1 VCAGGG
7 MSEMP
12 TSRGRRRTGALAGTT
27 LFLLTGQMHV
37 ASAQSLG
44 DVARRTVGRQPSV
57 MQSRVYRNADLAP
70 DAPVAPAP
78 SVVAAEPGTSTPMT
92 PSTPATEAA
101 TAPTGLTSVIVN
113 APKKNNAPYWR
124 AKMQNF
130 ARRLART
137 TAGVATAEARLDQI
151 DAAPSTPSSM
161 REREVVAATLS
172 RLQREARALDSELA
186 IVMTKVEPSE
196 VGIE

>member
-44 DVARRTVGRQPSV
+44 DLARRTVGRQPSV
-57 MQSRVYRNADLAP
+57 MQSRVYTNANLAP
-70 DAPVAPAP
+70 DTPAAPAP
-78 SVVAAEPGTSTPMT
+78 SVVAAEPGT
-92 PSTPATEAA
+92 STPATEAA

-113 APKKNNAPYWR
+113 APEKNNAPYWR

-186 IVMTKVEPSE
+186 LVTTKVEPRE
-196 VGIE
+196 VGTE

>member
-1 VCAGGG
+1 
-7 MSEMP
+7 
-12 TSRGRRRTGALAGTT
+12 
-27 LFLLTGQMHV
+27 
-37 ASAQSLG
+37 
-44 DVARRTVGRQPSV
+44 
-57 MQSRVYRNADLAP
+57 MQSRVYTNANLAP
-70 DAPVAPAP
+70 DTPAAPAP
-78 SVVAAEPGTSTPMT
+78 SVVAAEPGT
-92 PSTPATEAA
+92 STPATEAA

-113 APKKNNAPYWR
+113 APEKNNAPYWR

-186 IVMTKVEPSE
+186 LVTTKVEPRE
-196 VGIE
+196 VGTE

>member
-1 VCAGGG
+1 
-7 MSEMP
+7 
-12 TSRGRRRTGALAGTT
+12 
-27 LFLLTGQMHV
+27 
-37 ASAQSLG
+37 
-44 DVARRTVGRQPSV
+44 
-57 MQSRVYRNADLAP
+57 
-70 DAPVAPAP
+70 
-78 SVVAAEPGTSTPMT
+78 VVAAEPGTSTPMT